1 MSSAGYIPNA
11 ERVSPLAVSRMSSLE
26 IRGTDSKIGGEQSP
40 KKSSQRTAQL
50 LHQI

>member
-1 MSSAGYIPNA
+1 MSSAGHIPS
-11 ERVSPLAVSRMSSLE
+11 ERVSPLAVGRLPPLE
-26 IRGTDSKIGGEQSP
+26 IRETDSPVGGEQSP